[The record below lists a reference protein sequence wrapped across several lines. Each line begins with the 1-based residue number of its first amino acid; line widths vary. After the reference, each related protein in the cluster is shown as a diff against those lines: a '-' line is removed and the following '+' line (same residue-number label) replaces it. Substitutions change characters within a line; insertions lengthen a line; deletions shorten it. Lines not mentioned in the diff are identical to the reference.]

1 MFIIKIY
8 YKYLLYFIYNILLFS
23 YMKNRLI
30 ISGIIC
36 SVFVFLSPQNTFAD
50 GMMMYKPDPSADR
63 WDYAPES
70 SQQAYVNYEDGRE
83 KMILSIG
90 VDNQTQDAVWL
101 FPVPANP
108 DEVTIDVI
116 TELPRFSGEQLDRK
130 AESNLQ
136 QIKKSLLITQIWP
149 AIFYL
154 NDLTLK
160 SSTPTNG
167 IIFGDNESFSPS
179 APIQNDVQVFEHIEK
194 EGIISEII
202 TAKTS
207 QGLYDYLK
215 NKKLDI
221 DPQSIDAIN
230 NYIGQDYSFVISW
243 LNTNP
248 TQNSAVNLNSPFNP
262 RKQKGLFV
270 TFPTKKIFFPLIP
283 TSVYGSTVV
292 PATIRIVG
300 YLSPE
305 IFSDIKPFTKT
316 SYYYDENA
324 NQLSD
329 QLFSQSPDH
338 FGYTK
343 IEINAPSKLFT
354 KDLWISQWPNLIAY
368 YHHFVAFYSFWFGFV
383 VLLIISFATAMLVN
397 FLLFKSRSIKMG
409 YMFGFAN
416 IFSIIVPGI
425 MMIFYNTDPNPSRE
439 IIDCQIAL
447 KQKGYIFR
455 RSLAIVFIL
464 FLITIYFLSALW
476 LFAAGIEMNNHAIWT
491 NINSIGFITALFP
504 LIIFLTAIILL
515 LGVKKE
521 DYQLFA
527 TLEKHH
533 YSKWTFAKSDW
544 KKYLFVP
551 LFSALF
557 VILSYIAVAIISA
570 TV

>member
-1 MFIIKIY
+1 MFF
-8 YKYLLYFIYNILLFS
+8 LL
-23 YMKNRLI
+23 
-30 ISGIIC
+30 
-36 SVFVFLSPQNTFAD
+36 LSPQNTFAD
-50 GMMMYKPDPSADR
+50 GMMMYKPDPFADR
-63 WDYAPES
+63 WDYVPES
-70 SQQAYVNYEDGRE
+70 SQQAYINYEDGRE

-101 FPVPANP
+101 FPVPADP
-108 DEVTIDVI
+108 KEVTIDVI

-167 IIFGDNESFSPS
+167 IIFGDNESF
-179 APIQNDVQVFEHIEK
+179 APATSIQTDVQVYEHIEK
-194 EGIISEII
+194 EGIVSEIV

-221 DPQSIDAIN
+221 EPQSIDAIN
-230 NYIGQDYSFVISW
+230 HYIGQDYSFVISW
-243 LNTNP
+243 LSTNAIQDS
-248 TQNSAVNLNSPFNP
+248 TVNLNSPYNP

-283 TSVYGSTVV
+283 TSVYDSVVV
-292 PATIRIVG
+292 PATIRVIG

-316 SYYYDENA
+316 SYYYDEFA
-324 NQLSD
+324 NQTSD
-329 QLFSQSPDH
+329 QLFSQNPGH

-354 KDLWISQWPNLIAY
+354 RDLWINQLVNPKAY
-368 YHHFVAFYSFWFGFV
+368 YYHFVAFYPFWFGFI
-383 VLLIISFATAMLVN
+383 VLLIISFITAMLVN

-409 YMFGFAN
+409 YIFGFAN

-425 MMIFYNTDPNPSRE
+425 MMIFYNTDPNPSQE

-455 RSLAIVFIL
+455 RSLAVVFII
-464 FLITIYFLSALW
+464 FLIAIYSLSALS
-476 LFAAGIEMNNHAIWT
+476 LFAAIIEINNYTIWP
-491 NINSIGFITALFP
+491 NINSIGFIVALFP

>member
-160 SSTPTNG
+160 SSMPTSG
-167 IIFGDNESFSPS
+167 IIRSDLESFSPFAS
-179 APIQNDVQVFEHIEK
+179 LQTDVQVFEHIEK
-194 EGIISEII
+194 EGIVSEIV

-215 NKKLDI
+215 NKNLDI
-221 DPQSIDAIN
+221 DPQSIASID
-230 NYIGQDYSFVISW
+230 NYIGQNYSFVVSW
-243 LNTNP
+243 LD
-248 TQNSAVNLNSPFNP
+248 
-262 RKQKGLFV
+262 RK
-270 TFPTKKIFFPLIP
+270 
-283 TSVYGSTVV
+283 SVV
-292 PATIRIVG
+292 
-300 YLSPE
+300 
-305 IFSDIKPFTKT
+305 
-316 SYYYDENA
+316 
-324 NQLSD
+324 
-329 QLFSQSPDH
+329 
-338 FGYTK
+338 
-343 IEINAPSKLFT
+343 
-354 KDLWISQWPNLIAY
+354 
-368 YHHFVAFYSFWFGFV
+368 
-383 VLLIISFATAMLVN
+383 
-397 FLLFKSRSIKMG
+397 
-409 YMFGFAN
+409 
-416 IFSIIVPGI
+416 
-425 MMIFYNTDPNPSRE
+425 
-439 IIDCQIAL
+439 
-447 KQKGYIFR
+447 
-455 RSLAIVFIL
+455 
-464 FLITIYFLSALW
+464 
-476 LFAAGIEMNNHAIWT
+476 
-491 NINSIGFITALFP
+491 
-504 LIIFLTAIILL
+504 
-515 LGVKKE
+515 
-521 DYQLFA
+521 
-527 TLEKHH
+527 
-533 YSKWTFAKSDW
+533 
-544 KKYLFVP
+544 
-551 LFSALF
+551 
-557 VILSYIAVAIISA
+557 
-570 TV
+570 